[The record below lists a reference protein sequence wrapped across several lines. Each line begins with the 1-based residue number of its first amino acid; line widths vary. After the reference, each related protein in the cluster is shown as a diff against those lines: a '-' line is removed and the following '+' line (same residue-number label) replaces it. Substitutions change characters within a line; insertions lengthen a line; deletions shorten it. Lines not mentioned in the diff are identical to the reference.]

1 MYKNTNIITAKE
13 LRDNLGEITKRVMN
27 GEQIQVS
34 YRGKPA
40 LSIEPIPKKEPVREP
55 LSGLHSLL
63 KHLEKIDIPSE
74 YQRGDIKQI
83 YRDQL
88 DKKYGIKK

>member
-1 MYKNTNIITAKE
+1 MHKNTNIITAKE

-40 LSIEPIPKKEPVREP
+40 LSIEPIPKKEA
-55 LSGLHSLL
+55 G
-63 KHLEKIDIPSE
+63 
-74 YQRGDIKQI
+74 QRAP
-83 YRDQL
+83 YRTTFTAQTSRKD
-88 DKKYGIKK
+88 